1 MSLIRIVLRHAVLL
15 WVLAFPVAP
24 AWGADIDDP
33 NSREVDPIEA
43 DHTLSLHDVVQRTL
57 ERDPRQN
64 FSSYHAR
71 QGEALRDQAAK
82 PYSSRPALNLR
93 HQTDAIGNARGLR
106 EYEASVELPLW
117 RPAQRE
123 ATRHLAQRTGDY
135 AASQSRAL
143 QLTVAGLVRDVLWQ
157 LLLAEERLKLAQQA
171 WETAKALER
180 EVGIRVKAGDLA
192 EKDGLLARDE
202 SLSKEDEYNAMR
214 MELNHAA
221 ERYESLS
228 GLSERPA
235 SFTEIQS
242 RQREIAPEHPLLSE
256 TQQRITRSRAQTER
270 LRSSRGEV
278 THLVLGV
285 RNEKA
290 ATGESSQQSV
300 GVGIRIPLDT
310 NRFQAADLAVAELNV
325 SEVEAEQI
333 LQLRQLELVLHEAG
347 HELQAVREALELAK
361 EQSRV
366 VHENHRLAHNA
377 FKAGELDLAQYL
389 RAQSRA
395 LAAER
400 QLSLRLIQEQQA
412 IARYNQAAGDI
423 P

>member
-1 MSLIRIVLRHAVLL
+1 MSIFRTTLLHALMLGMLTVS
-15 WVLAFPVAP
+15 AAP
-24 AWGADIDDP
+24 AYCADIDDP
-33 NSREVDPIEA
+33 DSTEVDLVYV
-43 DHTLSLHDVVQRTL
+43 DHALSLHDVVQRTL
-57 ERDPRQN
+57 ERDPRTN
-64 FSSYHAR
+64 FSGHYQK
-71 QGEALRDQAAK
+71 QGEALREQAAR

-106 EYEASVELPLW
+106 EYEANVELPLW
-117 RPAQRE
+117 RPEQRE
-123 ATRHLAQRTGDY
+123 ATRNLARSTEQY
-135 AASQSRAL
+135 ANSQSLAL
-143 QLTVAGLVRDVLWQ
+143 QLTVAGLVRDNLWQ

-180 EVGIRVKAGDLA
+180 EVSIRVKAGDLA
-192 EKDGLLARDE
+192 EKDILLAQDE
-202 SLSKEDEYNAMR
+202 SLSKEDEYLAMR
-214 MELNHAA
+214 MELNHAT
-221 ERYESLS
+221 ERYESLT

-235 SFTEIQS
+235 NFTEIQS
-242 RQREIAPEHPLLSE
+242 QQRVIVPEHPLLSE
-256 TQQRITRSRAQTER
+256 TQQRIERSRAQAER
-270 LRSSRGEV
+270 VRSSRGEV

-310 NRFQAADLAVAELNV
+310 TRFQATDMAVAALNV
-325 SEVEAEQI
+325 SEVEAERVH
-333 LQLRQLELVLHEAG
+333 QLRQLELGLHEAG
-347 HELQAVREALELAK
+347 HELQAVRKALELAK

-366 VHENHRLAHNA
+366 VHENHRLAQNA

-412 IARYNQAAGDI
+412 IARYNQAVGDI